1 MYVHGVDTT
10 ILFVSADEAVN
21 LRHSLPLARAQQGAR
36 VVVVDNA
43 STDAT
48 ADVAREHGAE
58 LIRLERRTS
67 YAAALNAGLPAA
79 GESAAVLFLNADC
92 FLAPGFLA
100 AARARLEEPGVGSV
114 APKLIRTRGPGPEA
128 RLDRIDAV
136 GIYMHRSRK
145 NLLAGHGR
153 PLPAFERPGEVFG
166 ADGAAALYRS
176 ETLDDC
182 AVAGAVFD
190 EDLDSLASDVDLA
203 WRAAVL
209 GWRCAYEPRAV
220 AWHIRTFR
228 PATRAALPER
238 SRRLTFRNRY
248 LLIAKN
254 DRPRDLLRDLPWI
267 LAYELAA
274 LGFALAR
281 ERHLLRGYVEVA
293 RLLPA
298 AARRRGAIRARA
310 REGARPT
317 TRFNALPP

>member
-1 MYVHGVDTT
+1 MRVDTT
-10 ILFVSADEAVN
+10 ILLVSADEAAN
-21 LRHSLPLARAQQGAR
+21 LRHSLPLALAQDGAR

-48 ADVAREHGAE
+48 AEVAREHGAE
-58 LIRLERRTS
+58 RIGLERRVS
-67 YAAALNAGLPAA
+67 YAAALNAGLRAVD
-79 GESAAVLFLNADC
+79 GDAVLLLNADC
-92 FLAPGFLA
+92 FLAPDFLA
-100 AARARLEEPGVGSV
+100 AARPRLDEPGVGSV
-114 APKLIRTRGPGPEA
+114 APKLIRTSGPAPES

-145 NLLAGHGR
+145 NLLAGHDR
-153 PLPAFERPGEVFG
+153 PLPAFERPAEVFG
-166 ADGAAALYRS
+166 ADGAAALYRR

-190 EDLDSLASDVDLA
+190 EDLESLATDVDLA

-209 GWRCAYEPRAV
+209 GWRCVYEPRAV

-228 PATRAALPER
+228 PSTRRALPER
-238 SRRLTFRNRY
+238 GRRLVFRNRY

-267 LAYELAA
+267 LAYELLA
-274 LGFALAR
+274 LGFALVR
-281 ERHLLRGYVEVA
+281 ERHLLGGYADAA

-298 AARRRGAIRARA
+298 AARRRGALRGRT
-310 REGARPT
+310 RGGARPA
-317 TRFNALPP
+317 TRFNALPR